1 MTAGADTTAGADP
14 GLQAGHEPALPG
26 LEPGRSGDAGL
37 RAPADA
43 LLARLTLLRER
54 VAELVA
60 QRSAADPTA
69 ADPLRG
75 LYLSDEA
82 VQHLLGPR
90 GAAGPASGDVPHT
103 GEDAASSGAGAVS
116 RPGPGAPGGSDRLR
130 RLVTRLGLGPLDEAI
145 LLLALAPDLDR
156 TFEPL
161 YGYLNDDVSRRR
173 ATVGLAVELCG
184 LPVHDAVA
192 RARFHSSAPLRAMG
206 LLQVEEA
213 ERPFLSRSLRVPDRV
228 TAHLLGDDTPDAA
241 LAGQVTLLRPRPA
254 ESAPQGGPLVERLA
268 ERLGAGRPAVYLREE
283 REGDALS
290 CATAA
295 LTIAGLEALHF
306 TPGHGSS
313 GDAAADPAAP
323 HPDQGEQGTTELV
336 PDLLREARLRGCP
349 IVVAPVP
356 EKPGP
361 LLRALLA
368 QVAEGAPAGVSVLL
382 AGGRPYDPHWC
393 DQDPLVLD
401 APRQRSGDL
410 GVWTAALGSAQGPDG
425 PQELGFDLAPVVA
438 PYRLGGDRIRRTAR
452 AALDLAAFDGG
463 TLSAAHLRLAAR
475 QQSASG
481 LEQHARRIRPDV
493 GWDDLVLPERP
504 LAQLHELALRA
515 RHRDR
520 VLGDWRLSAGGGRGR
535 GALAL
540 FAGDS
545 GTGKTLS
552 AEVVAAELGLDLYVV
567 QLSSV
572 VDKYIGETEK
582 NLERIFT
589 EADRADAVLL
599 FDEADAVFGKRSEV
613 NSSNDRYANLESAYL
628 LQRLESFDGIVLLT
642 TNLRANI
649 DEAFTRRLDLIVD
662 FPFPDA
668 GQRLALWQHSLVHV
682 PCVDDIDPGRCAKDF
697 ELAGGSIRSAVV
709 TAAYAAAGRGSPVTS
724 ADLLAGAQR
733 EYRKAGR
740 LVLDDGGW

>member
-401 APRQRSGDL
+401 APVSGPAISVSGRRPSGRRRARTGRRS
-410 GVWTAALGSAQGPDG
+410 SASIW
-425 PQELGFDLAPVVA
+425 
-438 PYRLGGDRIRRTAR
+438 RRSSRRTGWAGTGSGVPR
-452 AALDLAAFDGG
+452 APRWISRRSTAG
-463 TLSAAHLRLAAR
+463 RCP
-475 QQSASG
+475 
-481 LEQHARRIRPDV
+481 RRICGSPP
-493 GWDDLVLPERP
+493 GSSP
-504 LAQLHELALRA
+504 LRA
-515 RHRDR
+515 WNSTPAGSGPMWAGTIWCCPSVR
-520 VLGDWRLSAGGGRGR
+520 WRSCMSWRCGRATATGCSVTGG
-535 GALAL
+535 
-540 FAGDS
+540 
-545 GTGKTLS
+545 
-552 AEVVAAELGLDLYVV
+552 
-567 QLSSV
+567 
-572 VDKYIGETEK
+572 
-582 NLERIFT
+582 
-589 EADRADAVLL
+589 
-599 FDEADAVFGKRSEV
+599 
-613 NSSNDRYANLESAYL
+613 
-628 LQRLESFDGIVLLT
+628 
-642 TNLRANI
+642 
-649 DEAFTRRLDLIVD
+649 
-662 FPFPDA
+662 
-668 GQRLALWQHSLVHV
+668 
-682 PCVDDIDPGRCAKDF
+682 
-697 ELAGGSIRSAVV
+697 
-709 TAAYAAAGRGSPVTS
+709 
-724 ADLLAGAQR
+724 
-733 EYRKAGR
+733 
-740 LVLDDGGW
+740 